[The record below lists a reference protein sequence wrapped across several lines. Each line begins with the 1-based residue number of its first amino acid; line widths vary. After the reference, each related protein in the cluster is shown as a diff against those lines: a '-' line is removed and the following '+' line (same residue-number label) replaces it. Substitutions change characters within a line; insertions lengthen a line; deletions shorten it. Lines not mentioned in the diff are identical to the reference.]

1 SRRTGFGR
9 GDGRGTISVG
19 VFLGFTFCFHDRAQL
34 VWGTVRLADDVVN
47 SSGVP
52 ALSQTASN
60 ALSSAGAA
68 WTLGIAHR
76 AGRSRSGVGLHL
88 VGSGISHYPTGRGT
102 LAGVRHRVLFCLEK
116 NPNRQSIPERSAMD
130 ELLKWRGEFP

>member
-1 SRRTGFGR
+1 MHYLHLCSIFLFFFFFLMIRRPPRSTLFPYTTLFR
-9 GDGRGTISVG
+9 S
-19 VFLGFTFCFHDRAQL
+19 GFTFCFHDRAQL

-76 AGRSRSGVGLHL
+76 AGRSRSSVGPDL
-88 VGSGISHYPTGRGT
+88 VGSAITHSPAGRDQ
-102 LAGVRHRVLFCLEK
+102 HRYDYA
-116 NPNRQSIPERSAMD
+116 Q
-130 ELLKWRGEFP
+130 